1 MSKKDIFKIILV
13 TLIVIACMATILV
26 IFSRKYLEKN
36 VTVAE
41 NRVEEKKDD
50 NDGQAGEFIAEK
62 ESPIPSLS
70 PIPNIEIEEPK
81 EPETPETPQYD
92 LRPGAYYIKVN
103 NEMNTVTVYIK
114 DDNGAYTIPVKA
126 MICSIGDTTPEDSK
140 YILGGKRWKW
150 RELFGN
156 VYGYYTTHI
165 DGNILFHSV
174 PYVTNKDNSSL
185 KYWEYDKLGTKA
197 SLGCIRLKVEDAKW
211 IYENCL
217 AGSTVE
223 FYSDPNPGPL
233 GKPTAMKI
241 SEYEEYRNWDPTDP
255 DENNPWRNFEGEIY

>member
-1 MSKKDIFKIILV
+1 MSRKDIFKIILV
-13 TLIVIACMATILV
+13 TLIVLACMATILV
-26 IFSRKYLEKN
+26 IFSKKYLEQN

-41 NRVEEKKDD
+41 NQVEEKKDN
-50 NDGQAGEFIAEK
+50 NDGQDNGIVIDEIAS
-62 ESPIPSLS
+62 ESPTPTPS
-70 PIPNIEIEEPK
+70 PILNIETEEPK
-81 EPETPETPQYD
+81 NPETPQYD
-92 LRPGAYYIKVN
+92 LKPGVYYIKVN

-114 DDNGAYTIPVKA
+114 DDNGQYTIPVKA
-126 MICSIGDTTPEDSK
+126 MICSIGDTTPENCK
-140 YILGGKRWKW
+140 IVLGGKRWKW
-150 RELFGN
+150 RALFGN
-156 VYGYYTTHI
+156 VYGQYTTHI

-174 PYVTNKDNSSL
+174 PYLKDGDKSSL
-185 KYWEYDKLGTKA
+185 EYWEYDKLGTKA

-217 AGSTVE
+217 AYSTVE

-241 SEYEEYRNWDPTDP
+241 SEYEEYRDWDPTDP

>member
-13 TLIVIACMATILV
+13 TLIVLACMATILI
-26 IFSRKYLEKN
+26 IFSKNYLEQN

-41 NRVEEKKDD
+41 KQVEEEKDNNNGQD
-50 NDGQAGEFIAEK
+50 NGVIIDEIVSELP
-62 ESPIPSLS
+62 SPSPTPIPT
-70 PIPNIEIEEPK
+70 I
-81 EPETPETPQYD
+81 EPEVPEYE
-92 LRPGAYYIKVN
+92 LIPGAYYIKVN

-126 MICSIGDTTPEDSK
+126 MICSTGEATPQNCK
-140 YILGGKRWKW
+140 YVLGGKRWIW
-150 RELFGN
+150 QPLFGN

-174 PYVTNKDNSSL
+174 PYLTNKDNSSL
-185 KYWEYDKLGTKA
+185 EYWEYDKLGTTA
-197 SLGCIRLKVEDAKW
+197 SLGCVRLKVEDAKW

>member
-1 MSKKDIFKIILV
+1 MSRKDIFKMILIIL
-13 TLIVIACMATILV
+13 IAISCMATILV
-26 IFSRKYLEKN
+26 IISKKYLDNNLVVADNQIEEKN
-36 VTVAE
+36 DNNEGQASGVII
-41 NRVEEKKDD
+41 EEKSP
-50 NDGQAGEFIAEK
+50 
-62 ESPIPSLS
+62 SPIPD
-70 PIPNIEIEEPK
+70 IEPEEP
-81 EPETPETPQYD
+81 EIPEKPQYD
-92 LRPGAYYIKVN
+92 LKPGVYYIKVN

-114 DDNGAYTIPVKA
+114 DDDGAYTIPVKA
-126 MICSIGDTTPEDSK
+126 MICSIGDTTPENSK
-140 YILGGKRWKW
+140 YILGGKRWEW

-165 DGNILFHSV
+165 NNNILFHSV

-185 KYWEYDKLGTKA
+185 EYWEYDKLGTKA

-255 DENNPWRNFEGEIY
+255 DKNNPWRNFEG